1 MAKRKLRIGLIGSGF
16 MGKAHAFGYATAAR
30 VFDLPY
36 ELDLHTIADI
46 SDEVAAKAAAAL
58 GVTRSTSDWRALV
71 ADPEIDVVNIT
82 SPNALH
88 KEMALAAIA
97 AGKHV
102 YCEKPLAPLAS
113 DAREMAEAA
122 EAAGAKTQVGFN
134 YLCNPMLGLAR
145 EMIAGGELGEIRGYR
160 GVHAE
165 DYMADS
171 AGPFTFRHDP
181 AGGGALADIGSH
193 ALATA
198 EFLMGPAAG
207 PITHVMGDCV
217 TMIAERPDGKGGKRR
232 VEVDDVGRAFLRFAS
247 GASGSIEG
255 NWIATGRKMQH
266 DFEVY
271 GTKGALAFS
280 QERFNELHFFSMD
293 DKRGRQGF
301 RRIEA
306 GPDHT
311 PYGLFCVAPGHQLG
325 FNDLKAIEVAGYLDA
340 VAGRRPEPFNF
351 RAGLRIQTLVET
363 IHASSRAGAW
373 REIR

>member
-1 MAKRKLRIGLIGSGF
+1 MTKPKLRVGLIGSGF
-16 MGKAHAFGYATAAR
+16 MGKAHAFGYTTAAR

-36 ELDLHTIADI
+36 EVELHTLADVN
-46 SDEVAAKAAAAL
+46 DEAATKAAAAL
-58 GVTRSTSDWRALV
+58 GFARATSDWRALA
-71 ADPEIDVVNIT
+71 ADPDIDVVNIT
-82 SPNALH
+82 APNALH

-102 YCEKPLAPLAS
+102 YCEKPLAPLAA

-122 EAAGAKTQVGFN
+122 EAAGLKTQVGFN
-134 YLCNPMLGLAR
+134 YLCNPMLELAR
-145 EMIAGGELGEIRGYR
+145 DMIAAGELGEIRGYR

-165 DYMADS
+165 DYMAD
-171 AGPFTFRHDP
+171 AEGPFTFRHDP

-198 EFLMGPAAG
+198 EFLMGPVAG
-207 PITHVMGDCV
+207 PITKVMGDCV
-217 TMIAERPDGKGGKRR
+217 TMIGERPDGKGGKRR
-232 VEVDDVGRAFLRFAS
+232 VEVDDVGRAFLRFES
-247 GASGSIEG
+247 GATGSIEG

-271 GTKGALAFS
+271 GTNGALVFS
-280 QERFNELHFFSMD
+280 QERFNELHFFSTED
-293 DKRGRQGF
+293 RRGRQGF

-306 GPDHT
+306 GPDHP

-325 FNDLKAIEVAGYLDA
+325 FNDLKAIEVAGFLGA
-340 VAGRRPEPFNF
+340 LAGRRLEPFNF

-363 IHASSRAGAW
+363 IQASSRDGAW
-373 REIR
+373 KAVP

>member
-58 GVTRSTSDWRALV
+58 GFTRSTSDWRALV

-207 PITHVMGDCV
+207 PITRVMGDCV